1 MSRRVH
7 MIGTALAVAG
17 MLAGLP
23 SAPVGAVEPVLG
35 TCPVCGRPVYAPEG
49 VACDDCDPPTGDA
62 PPTDTP
68 PRWPFP
74 PADRVEAAA
83 RKDARRRL
91 RRLRDAER
99 RGEEL
104 VPWQAAVRPLPGEGA

>member
-1 MSRRVH
+1 

-17 MLAGLP
+17 MLAGPP

-49 VACDDCDPPTGDA
+49 VACDDCDPPEPGLWPE
-62 PPTDTP
+62 PPP
-68 PRWPFP
+68 LP
-74 PADRVEAAA
+74 PADRARLEAAA

-104 VPWQAAVRPLPGEGA
+104 VPWQAAVLPVLPPPGEGA